1 MAAGDP
7 SPLGTVAWRRAE
19 TVLWRRTLDG
29 VVVLGPAESAQPV
42 ALRGAAADIW
52 ELLEEPASVAVL
64 GAALAH
70 DYGVPVERIADD
82 VERAVDALVKVGAL
96 CC

>member
-1 MAAGDP
+1 
-7 SPLGTVAWRRAE
+7 
-19 TVLWRRTLDG
+19 
-29 VVVLGPAESAQPV
+29 
-42 ALRGAAADIW
+42 
-52 ELLEEPASVAVL
+52 
-64 GAALAH
+64 LAH